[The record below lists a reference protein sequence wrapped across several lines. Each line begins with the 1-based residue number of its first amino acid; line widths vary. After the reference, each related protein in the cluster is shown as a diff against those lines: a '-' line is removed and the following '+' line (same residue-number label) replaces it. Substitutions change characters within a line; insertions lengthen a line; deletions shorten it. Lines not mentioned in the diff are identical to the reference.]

1 MTCHFGVS
9 QLLQTVLPIV
19 FSALTLVRASY
30 RPLMDVAEEA
40 ALEGRIIRRLQAT
53 LPNELEFEADKILAD
68 EPGCTKRHIIF
79 AIGYCRSQG
88 VAWSWAVRE
97 LQQRLIRETNTIT
110 ID

>member
-1 MTCHFGVS
+1 MD
-9 QLLQTVLPIV
+9 
-19 FSALTLVRASY
+19 AST
-30 RPLMDVAEEA
+30 EA
-40 ALEGRIIRRLQAT
+40 ALTGRTIRRLQGT

-88 VAWSWAVRE
+88 IAWSWAVRE

>member
-1 MTCHFGVS
+1 
-9 QLLQTVLPIV
+9 
-19 FSALTLVRASY
+19 
-30 RPLMDVAEEA
+30 MDVAEEA
-40 ALEGRIIRRLQAT
+40 ALTGRIIRRLQGT
-53 LPNELEFEADKILAD
+53 LPNELEFEVDRILAD

-97 LQQRLIRETNTIT
+97 LQQRLIRETNPIT

>member
-1 MTCHFGVS
+1 
-9 QLLQTVLPIV
+9 
-19 FSALTLVRASY
+19 
-30 RPLMDVAEEA
+30 MDAAEEA
-40 ALEGRIIRRLQAT
+40 ALEGRIIRRLQGT

-79 AIGYCRSQG
+79 AIGLCRSQG

-97 LQQRLIRETNTIT
+97 LQQRLIRETNPIT

>member
-1 MTCHFGVS
+1 MDAS
-9 QLLQTVLPIV
+9 Q
-19 FSALTLVRASY
+19 
-30 RPLMDVAEEA
+30 EA
-40 ALEGRIIRRLQAT
+40 ALTGRIIRRLQAT
-53 LPNELEFEADKILAD
+53 LPNDLDIEADKILTD

-97 LQQRLIRETNTIT
+97 LQQRLIRETIPIT